1 MITPVGTWSRCLGV
15 WALATAGCAGLLR
28 LAAASLAPVPEL
40 LRTGDAGARP
50 FAEWLEWLA
59 ATAVTGCAAWLW
71 VVVTVVTLSAAR
83 GRGWARHRGAPPA
96 LRRLVLAAC
105 GMALAGGVAAPA
117 QAVDA
122 RGRVP
127 HPAARVVQGL
137 PLPERAESPA
147 HRLREDPATDRRV
160 VVAAGDTLWS
170 LAAGSLPAD
179 AADADVA
186 RRWHR
191 IYALNRAVIGA
202 DPDLIR
208 PGQRLRLPEP
218 RR

>member
-1 MITPVGTWSRCLGV
+1 MDTPMGIRSRCLGV
-15 WALATAGCAGLLR
+15 WALATAACAGLLR
-28 LAAASLAPVPEL
+28 LAAASLAPVPAL
-40 LRTGDAGARP
+40 LRTEDTGARS

-59 ATAVTGCAAWLW
+59 ATTVAGCAAWLW

-83 GRGWARHRGAPPA
+83 GRGRAGHRGAPPA

-105 GMALAGGVAAPA
+105 GLALAGGVTAPA

-122 RGRVP
+122 GGRVP

-137 PLPERAESPA
+137 PLPERAEAPA
-147 HRLREDPATDRRV
+147 HGRRDDTAAGRRV
-160 VVAAGDTLWS
+160 VVAPGDTLWS

-191 IYALNRAVIGA
+191 IYALNRAVVGS